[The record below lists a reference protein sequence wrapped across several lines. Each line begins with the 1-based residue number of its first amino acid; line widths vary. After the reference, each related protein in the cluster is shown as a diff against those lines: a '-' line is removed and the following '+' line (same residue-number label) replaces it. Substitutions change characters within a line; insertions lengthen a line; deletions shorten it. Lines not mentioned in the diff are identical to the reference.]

1 MRRKVSGNL
10 APGLIPALGMSP
22 WEKSDEVCVFAEL
35 ALSICLGV
43 HVATVLTLS
52 R

>member
-1 MRRKVSGNL
+1 MVGNL
-10 APGLIPALGMSP
+10 APGLIPALGMSA

-35 ALSICLGV
+35 VLSVCCGV
-43 HVATVLTLS
+43 HVATVLMLS